1 MICRKSHK
9 KVDLSSSWAL
19 TTRDRLTPELVA
31 ALDDMNVDEDW
42 KCLYL
47 LASLSDEQEPE
58 PFVRWLEAQ
67 TVQSLARI
75 FNSHDVPFPT
85 EIPTFHSRMIY
96 VLTAWNTQYFSQV
109 DPLILTRL
117 KEEADRRQHDLQT
130 LPQEK
135 VLDDVTNGLMFRP
148 VQGLEKVILVP
159 QYHFQPLNVIYY
171 FGNSLLCHYSSRL
184 YLGDQDLFPTHS
196 LRVIRSLGERNRLRI
211 LRYLQHGPRSFIE
224 IVRHLELSKGITHDH
239 ISKLRGAGLVYAHL
253 EGENLVEYTLR
264 RRALKQVQHLLDEY
278 IEG

>member
-9 KVDLSSSWAL
+9 KVDLSSSWVH
-19 TTRDRLTPELVA
+19 TTRDRLTPELIA

-47 LASLSDEQEPE
+47 LASLSDEREPE
-58 PFVRWLEAQ
+58 PFLHWLEAQ
-67 TVQSLARI
+67 TVQSLTRI
-75 FNSHDVPFPT
+75 FNSHDIPFPS

-96 VLTAWNTQYFSQV
+96 VLTAWNAQYFSQV
-109 DPLILTRL
+109 DPLILIRL
-117 KEEADRRQHDLQT
+117 QEEADRRQHDLQT
-130 LPQEK
+130 HPQEK
-135 VLDDVTNGLMFRP
+135 VLDDATNGLTFRP

-159 QYHFQPLNVIYY
+159 QYHFQPLNVIYH

-184 YLGDQDLFPTHS
+184 YLGDQDLLPTHS

-224 IVRHLELSKGITHDH
+224 IVRHLGLSKGITHDH

-253 EGENLVEYTLR
+253 EGENMVEYTLR

-278 IEG
+278 IDG